1 MSVVFS
7 IRNKKSMFG
16 YQKVMLAKDV
26 LNLVEGVL
34 TYSFEE
40 AMLGRS
46 LKDFPAMMCIRYG
59 KSCLPIILRYL
70 DQEHAYQFILA
81 DFATLEDWRL
91 ILEWLS
97 ALARQLGNEI
107 HDNLGTSYDADSIF
121 SFDYENYL
129 LKNLQNLEKDPDL
142 HQYHLQGF
150 AHPVILDR
158 ELIRKILDSAQPLE

>member
-16 YQKVMLAKDV
+16 YQKVMPAKDV

-59 KSCLPIILRYL
+59 KSCLPIILV
-70 DQEHAYQFILA
+70 I
-81 DFATLEDWRL
+81 WIKSML
-91 ILEWLS
+91 IS
-97 ALARQLGNEI
+97 
-107 HDNLGTSYDADSIF
+107 SS
-121 SFDYENYL
+121 
-129 LKNLQNLEKDPDL
+129 LQIC
-142 HQYHLQGF
+142 
-150 AHPVILDR
+150 HP
-158 ELIRKILDSAQPLE
+158 

>member
-16 YQKVMLAKDV
+16 YQKVMPAKDV

-59 KSCLPIILRYL
+59 KSCLPIILTNSSL
-70 DQEHAYQFILA
+70 QILPP
-81 DFATLEDWRL
+81 LK
-91 ILEWLS
+91 I
-97 ALARQLGNEI
+97 G
-107 HDNLGTSYDADSIF
+107 DS
-121 SFDYENYL
+121 S
-129 LKNLQNLEKDPDL
+129 
-142 HQYHLQGF
+142 
-150 AHPVILDR
+150 
-158 ELIRKILDSAQPLE
+158 

>member
-1 MSVVFS
+1 MP
-7 IRNKKSMFG
+7 
-16 YQKVMLAKDV
+16 AKDV

-97 ALARQLGNEI
+97 A
-107 HDNLGTSYDADSIF
+107 
-121 SFDYENYL
+121 
-129 LKNLQNLEKDPDL
+129 
-142 HQYHLQGF
+142 
-150 AHPVILDR
+150 
-158 ELIRKILDSAQPLE
+158 